1 MKTRMMLATLVAM
14 VAFATSYAAD
24 TVSLEGVKCL
34 FNPKAAAKAE
44 QSAEWKE
51 GKVYFCCGNCKGKFE
66 KMTKEDKDK
75 MAAQSNVQLV
85 ATKQYEQKTC
95 PMSGGKLNAETAIE
109 VSGVKVSFCC
119 NNCKGKAEKMK
130 DEEKV
135 AELFGDKAFKNF
147 AKVETKK

>member
-1 MKTRMMLATLVAM
+1 MKTKMMLASLVAM

-34 FNPKAAAKAE
+34 VNPKAAAKAE

-66 KMTKEDKDK
+66 KMSKEDKDK
-75 MAAQSNVQLV
+75 MAAQSNAQLV

-95 PMSGGKLNAETAIE
+95 PISGSKLNADTAID
-109 VSGVKVSFCC
+109 VAGVKVSFCC

-130 DEEKV
+130 DDEKV
-135 AELFGDKAFKNF
+135 TELFGEKAFKNF
-147 AKVETKK
+147 AKVEAKK